1 MGKRKATVINCH
13 ELGIRKAPWITEI
26 AEEIVETIK
35 AGEVVE
41 IASDKTFYSWDDKEF
56 RKVKPLAEQLGMQS
70 LIALRL
76 CRSCL

>member
-26 AEEIVETIK
+26 AEETVETIK

-56 RKVKPLAEQLGMQS
+56 RKVKTPSGAVGYA
-70 LIALRL
+70 IVD
-76 CRSCL
+76 CLKMM